1 MRFLDKF
8 KRKLHKSKEKV
19 CDNFVPAF
27 IRKKY
32 SREDMK
38 GLNVITIGLCLFM
51 GMTSC
56 KQQTAQQPMV
66 STYPLMTLAPEDRTL
81 TVSYTAV
88 IEGKQDVEI
97 RPQVSGFVTDVL
109 VKEGAK
115 VRKGETLFII
125 DTIPYAATYQQAKAA
140 VATAEA
146 QMATARLTLEGDEEL
161 YREKVISDFQLQTT
175 RNTYNT
181 AVAALAQARAQEAS
195 AANNLSFAKVTSP
208 VDGVAGM
215 TSVRVGA
222 LVSASMAEPLI
233 NVTDNSQMY
242 VYFSLPEKE
251 VLGLTRQYGSIDK
264 TLAAYPAVSLTL
276 NDGSLYENE
285 GKIDVISRMV
295 DKATGTVS
303 LRAVFSNPDGRLM
316 SGGSANINIPYTR
329 TGVIVIPQEATF
341 EIQDKIFTYKVVDG
355 KAASTQIKVFKIN
368 NGREYIVEE
377 GLNEGD
383 VIVAKGAGLLRE
395 GTPVAAAPSVDK
407 ATNEGE

>member
-1 MRFLDKF
+1 
-8 KRKLHKSKEKV
+8 
-19 CDNFVPAF
+19 
-27 IRKKY
+27 
-32 SREDMK
+32 MK
-38 GLNVITIGLCLFM
+38 GLNVILIGLCLFM

-56 KQQTAQQPMV
+56 KQQTAKQPTA
-66 STYPLMTLAPEDRTL
+66 STYPLITLAPEDRTL

-88 IEGKQDVEI
+88 IEGRQDVEI

-125 DTIPYAATYQQAKAA
+125 DTIPYAAAYQQAKAA

-146 QMATARLTLEGDEEL
+146 QMATASLTLEGDEEL
-161 YREKVISDFQLQTT
+161 YKEKVISDFQLQTT
-175 RNTYNT
+175 RNSYNT

-208 VDGVAGM
+208 VNGVAGM

-251 VLGLTRQYGSIDK
+251 VLALTRQYGSIDK
-264 TLAAYPAVSLTL
+264 TLAAYPAVTLTL
-276 NDGSLYENE
+276 NDGSQYEHA
-285 GKIDVISRMV
+285 GKIDVISRIV

-303 LRAVFSNPDGRLM
+303 LRAVFSNPDGMMM
-316 SGGSANINIPYTR
+316 SGGSARINIPYYR
-329 TGVIVIPQEATF
+329 NDVIVIPQEATF
-341 EIQDKIFTYKVVDG
+341 EIQDKIFTYRVVDG
-355 KAASTQIKVFKIN
+355 KAVSTQIKVFKIN
-368 NGREYIVEE
+368 DGKEYIVEE
-377 GLNEGD
+377 GLEEGD
-383 VIVAKGAGLLRE
+383 VIVARGAGLLRE
-395 GTPVAAAPSVDK
+395 GTLIAAAAGDG
-407 ATNEGE
+407 ATKEGE

>member
-1 MRFLDKF
+1 
-8 KRKLHKSKEKV
+8 
-19 CDNFVPAF
+19 
-27 IRKKY
+27 
-32 SREDMK
+32 MK
-38 GLNVITIGLCLFM
+38 GLNVITIGLCLLM
-51 GMTSC
+51 GMNSC
-56 KQQTAQQPMV
+56 KQQATQQPTA
-66 STYPLMTLAPEDRTL
+66 STYPLITLAPEDRTL
-81 TVSYTAV
+81 TVSYTSV

-115 VRKGETLFII
+115 VRKGEPLFII
-125 DTIPYAATYQQAKAA
+125 DTIPYAATYRQAKAA

-161 YREKVISDFQLQTT
+161 YKEKVISDFQLQTT
-175 RNTYNT
+175 RNNYNT
-181 AVAALAQARAQEAS
+181 AVAALAQAKAQEAS
-195 AANNLSFAKVTSP
+195 AANNLSFARVTSP
-208 VDGVAGM
+208 VNGVAGM

-264 TLAAYPAVSLTL
+264 TIAAYPAVSLTL
-276 NDGSLYENE
+276 NDGSLYEHE
-285 GKIDVISRMV
+285 GRIDVISRIV

-303 LRAVFSNPDGRLM
+303 LRAVFDNPDGRLM

-329 TGVIVIPQEATF
+329 TGVLVIPQEATF
-341 EIQDKIFTYKVVDG
+341 EIQDKIFTYRVIDG

-368 NGREYIVEE
+368 NGKEYIVEE
-377 GLNEGD
+377 GLKEGD
-383 VIVAKGAGLLRE
+383 VIVARGAGLLRE
-395 GTPVAAAPSVDK
+395 GTPVAAATANDG
-407 ATNEGE
+407 ATKQGE

>member
-1 MRFLDKF
+1 
-8 KRKLHKSKEKV
+8 
-19 CDNFVPAF
+19 
-27 IRKKY
+27 
-32 SREDMK
+32 MK

-56 KQQTAQQPMV
+56 KQQTAQQPMA

>member
-1 MRFLDKF
+1 
-8 KRKLHKSKEKV
+8 
-19 CDNFVPAF
+19 
-27 IRKKY
+27 
-32 SREDMK
+32 MK
-38 GLNVITIGLCLFM
+38 GLNVILIGLCLFM

-56 KQQTAQQPMV
+56 KQQTAKQPTA
-66 STYPLMTLAPEDRTL
+66 STYPLITLAPEDRTL

-88 IEGKQDVEI
+88 IEGRQDVEI

-125 DTIPYAATYQQAKAA
+125 DTIPYAAAYQQAKAA

-146 QMATARLTLEGDEEL
+146 QMATASLTLEGDEEL
-161 YREKVISDFQLQTT
+161 YKEKVISDFQLQTT
-175 RNTYNT
+175 RNSYNT

-208 VDGVAGM
+208 VNGVAGM

-222 LVSASMAEPLI
+222 LVSASMTEPLI

-251 VLGLTRQYGSIDK
+251 VLALTRQYGSIDK

-276 NDGSLYENE
+276 NDGSQYEHT
-285 GKIDVISRMV
+285 GKIDVISRIV

-303 LRAVFSNPDGRLM
+303 LRAVFSNPDGMMM
-316 SGGSANINIPYTR
+316 SGGSARINIPYYR
-329 TGVIVIPQEATF
+329 NDVIVIPQEATF
-341 EIQDKIFTYKVVDG
+341 EIQDKIFTYRVVDG
-355 KAASTQIKVFKIN
+355 KAVSTQIKVFKIN
-368 NGREYIVEE
+368 DGKEYIVEE
-377 GLNEGD
+377 GLKEGD
-383 VIVAKGAGLLRE
+383 VIVARGAGLLRE
-395 GTPVAAAPSVDK
+395 GTLIAAAAGDG
-407 ATNEGE
+407 ATKEGE

>member
-56 KQQTAQQPMV
+56 KQQTAQQPMA

-341 EIQDKIFTYKVVDG
+341 EIQDKIFTYRVVDG

>member
-27 IRKKY
+27 IWKKY

-56 KQQTAQQPMV
+56 KQQTAQQPMA

>member
-1 MRFLDKF
+1 
-8 KRKLHKSKEKV
+8 
-19 CDNFVPAF
+19 
-27 IRKKY
+27 
-32 SREDMK
+32 MK
-38 GLNVITIGLCLFM
+38 GLNVILIGLCLFM

-56 KQQTAQQPMV
+56 KQQTAKQPTA
-66 STYPLMTLAPEDRTL
+66 STYPLITLAPEDRTL

-88 IEGKQDVEI
+88 IEGRQDVEI

-125 DTIPYAATYQQAKAA
+125 DTIPYAAAYQQAKAA

-146 QMATARLTLEGDEEL
+146 QMATASLTLEGDEEL
-161 YREKVISDFQLQTT
+161 YKEKVISDFQLQTT
-175 RNTYNT
+175 RNSYNT

-208 VDGVAGM
+208 VNGVAGM

-251 VLGLTRQYGSIDK
+251 VLALTRQYGSIDK

-276 NDGSLYENE
+276 NDGSQYEHA
-285 GKIDVISRMV
+285 GKIDVISRIV

-303 LRAVFSNPDGRLM
+303 LRAVFSNPDGMMM
-316 SGGSANINIPYTR
+316 SGGSARINIPYYR
-329 TGVIVIPQEATF
+329 NDVIVIPQEATF
-341 EIQDKIFTYKVVDG
+341 EIQDKIFTYRVVDG
-355 KAASTQIKVFKIN
+355 KAVSTQIKVFKIN
-368 NGREYIVEE
+368 DGKEYIVEE
-377 GLNEGD
+377 GLKEGD
-383 VIVAKGAGLLRE
+383 VIVARGAGLLRE
-395 GTPVAAAPSVDK
+395 GTLIAAAAGDG
-407 ATNEGE
+407 ATKEGE

>member
-56 KQQTAQQPMV
+56 KQQTAQQPMA

-303 LRAVFSNPDGRLM
+303 LRAVFSNPDGRIM

>member
-56 KQQTAQQPMV
+56 KQQTAQQPMA
-66 STYPLMTLAPEDRTL
+66 SIYPLMTLAPEDRTL

>member
-56 KQQTAQQPMV
+56 KQQTAQQPMS

>member
-1 MRFLDKF
+1 
-8 KRKLHKSKEKV
+8 
-19 CDNFVPAF
+19 
-27 IRKKY
+27 
-32 SREDMK
+32 MK
-38 GLNVITIGLCLFM
+38 GLNVILIGLCPFM

-56 KQQTAQQPMV
+56 KQQTAKQPTA
-66 STYPLMTLAPEDRTL
+66 STYPLITLAPEDRTL

-88 IEGKQDVEI
+88 IEGRQDVEI

-125 DTIPYAATYQQAKAA
+125 DTIPYAAAYQQAKAA

-146 QMATARLTLEGDEEL
+146 QMATASLTLEGDEEL
-161 YREKVISDFQLQTT
+161 YKEKVISDFQLQTT
-175 RNTYNT
+175 RNSYNT

-208 VDGVAGM
+208 VNGVAGM

-251 VLGLTRQYGSIDK
+251 VLALTRQYGSIDK

-276 NDGSLYENE
+276 NDGSQYEHA
-285 GKIDVISRMV
+285 GKIDVISRIV

-303 LRAVFSNPDGRLM
+303 LRAVFSNPDGMMM
-316 SGGSANINIPYTR
+316 SGGSARINIPYYR
-329 TGVIVIPQEATF
+329 NDVIVIPQEATF
-341 EIQDKIFTYKVVDG
+341 EIQDKIFTYRVVDG
-355 KAASTQIKVFKIN
+355 KAVSTQIKVFKIN
-368 NGREYIVEE
+368 DGKEYIVEE
-377 GLNEGD
+377 GLKEGD
-383 VIVAKGAGLLRE
+383 VIVARGAGLLRE
-395 GTPVAAAPSVDK
+395 GTLIAAAAGDG
-407 ATNEGE
+407 ATKEGE